1 MQRSD
6 WFYLWVIISGYLTGY
21 VMYMMTLF
29 LLYREADV
37 VTDSFIGWTAV
48 MYLTSVMLLYLLS
61 VLFLRLVGLYRFW
74 SQTIMFVLTSFLT
87 VYMTAWLFLG
97 TGLSSLPPISFP
109 FTAEGLPFLVFWTST
124 ALTCSWGVW
133 VVRNPSTKPLFLLL
147 SRVTFILFIIWIGVR

>member
-1 MQRSD
+1 MQKSD

-29 LLYREADV
+29 LLYREAIAG
-37 VTDSFIGWTAV
+37 SFIGWTAV
-48 MYLTSVMLLYLLS
+48 MYLTSVLLLYLLS
-61 VLFLRLVGLYRFW
+61 ILILRLVGLYRFW
-74 SQTIMFVLTSFLT
+74 SQTILFVIASFLT

-97 TGLSSLPPISFP
+97 TGLSTLPPISFP
-109 FTAEGLPFLVFWTST
+109 FTAEGLPFLVFWIST

>member
-6 WFYLWVIISGYLTGY
+6 WFYLWVVISGYTTGY
-21 VMYMMTLF
+21 VMHLMTLF

-37 VTDSFIGWTAV
+37 VTGSLIGWTAV
-48 MYLTSVMLLYLLS
+48 MYSTSVMLLYLLS
-61 VLFLRLVGLYRFW
+61 ILILRLVGLYRFW
-74 SQTIMFVLTSFLT
+74 SQTLMFVLASFLT

-97 TGLSSLPPISFP
+97 AGLSVLPPITFP
-109 FTAEGLPFLVFWTST
+109 FTAEGLPLLVFWMST

-147 SRVTFILFIIWIGVR
+147 SRVTFILFIICIGVR